1 MSAIHMMTVSLDFPT
16 QRLPGWFAFVA
27 WLRDRHDS
35 GIHLETHRDF
45 VDQRRAI
52 IAGKIDIIYANPFD
66 ASMLVRE
73 NGFVPVARPAGRR
86 YECILAVARASAIR
100 LVEDLRP
107 ECRVASTGN
116 PDVNMI
122 GMMLIEPADLDLGN
136 IQMVHVEDY
145 LQLAE
150 ALSRGEA
157 DTGFFLEEAYTSLP
171 DSLRGQLFPLVQS
184 RIDDISHALLL
195 GPRLAERQE
204 TLRHLLLG
212 MADEPEGRHA
222 LAQLGFS
229 GWESMNGEDT
239 EFMIDLMDA
248 LKA

>member
-1 MSAIHMMTVSLDFPT
+1 MNTIYMMSVSLDFPT
-16 QRLPGWFAFVA
+16 QRLSGWSAFCD

-35 GIHLETHRDF
+35 GIQLETHRDF

-52 IAGKIDIIYANPFD
+52 IAGQVDIVYANPFD

-73 NGFVPVARPAGRR
+73 NGFVPVARPADRR
-86 YECILAVARASAIR
+86 YECILAVAHASGYR
-100 LVEDLRP
+100 VVEDLRP

-116 PDVNMI
+116 PDVNLI
-122 GMMLIEPADLDLGN
+122 GLMLLEPADLDLGN
-136 IQMVHVEDY
+136 IQMVHVEAY
-145 LQLAE
+145 LQVAE
-150 ALSRGEA
+150 ALTRGEA
-157 DTGFFLEEAYTSLP
+157 DTGFFLEEAYASLP

-184 RIDDISHALLL
+184 RIDDISHVLLL
-195 GPRLAERQE
+195 GPRLADRQE
-204 TLRHLLLG
+204 TLRQILLG

>member
-16 QRLPGWFAFVA
+16 QRLAGWSAFVA
-27 WLRDRHDS
+27 WLRDRHDP
-35 GIHLETHRDF
+35 GIQLETHRDF

-52 IAGKIDIIYANPFD
+52 IAGKVDIIYANPFD

-73 NGFVPVARPAGRR
+73 NGFVPVARPAGVR
-86 YECILAVARASAIR
+86 YECILAVARASGFR
-100 LVEDLRP
+100 VVEDLRP

-136 IQMVHVEDY
+136 IQMVHVEGY
-145 LQLAE
+145 LQVAE
-150 ALSRGEA
+150 ALLRGEA
-157 DTGFFLEEAYTSLP
+157 DTGFFLEEAFASLP

-184 RIDDISHALLL
+184 RVDDISHVLLL
-195 GPRLAERQE
+195 GPQLADRQE

-212 MADEPEGRHA
+212 MADGPEGRHA

-229 GWESMNGEDT
+229 GWESMNDEDT

>member
-16 QRLPGWFAFVA
+16 QRLSGWSAFVA
-27 WLRDRHDS
+27 WLRDRHDPD
-35 GIHLETHRDF
+35 IQLETHRDF

-52 IAGKIDIIYANPFD
+52 IAGQVDIIYANPFD

-73 NGFVPVARPAGRR
+73 NGFVPVARPADRR
-86 YECILAVARASAIR
+86 YECILAVSRASEFR

-136 IQMVHVEDY
+136 IQMVHVDGY

-150 ALSRGEA
+150 ALLRGEA
-157 DTGFFLEEAYTSLP
+157 DTGFFLEETFDCLP
-171 DSLRGQLFPLVQS
+171 TAMREKLHALAQS
-184 RIDDISHALLL
+184 RIDDISHVLLL

-204 TLRHLLLG
+204 TIRRLLLG
-212 MADEPEGRHA
+212 MGETPEGRSA
-222 LAQLGFS
+222 LAQLGLS

-239 EFMIDLMDA
+239 AFMIDLMDA